1 MSMSPGLG
9 LRMFACNN
17 VAPRPLVVFASVS
30 DSHFMNTES
39 TIRMYREH
47 LGPTFRRRRQ
57 DLFLEG
63 QRGGIIF
70 DAFSG
75 NEGRSSGEDAKLTSA
90 HAHEQNF
97 GSWA

>member
-1 MSMSPGLG
+1 ML
-9 LRMFACNN
+9 
-17 VAPRPLVVFASVS
+17 PRGRLYVFASVS